1 MSDYREIKGTN
12 IEVVTSDPSNLVDG
26 QIWFNSTS
34 NKIKLNKIT
43 TTGSW
48 ATGAPLGTQ
57 RNGSGGAGIQTAA
70 LCMGGSTG
78 PPVRSALTEHYDG
91 SSWTAGGNLSVARNQ
106 TRGCGVETAAL
117 LVNGFAPP
125 STNSVEEYNG
135 SSWTAGGN
143 YPSAVRTLGMTG
155 TQTAALGFGGR
166 GWVNTTFEYNGSSW
180 TAGGNYP
187 APVDRIG
194 GAGTQ
199 TAGLGWGGWSPALPG
214 RYDTSNHYDGS
225 AWTSGGTLVNAFHN
239 MACSGTQTAAL
250 SAGGQHSPPSD
261 YKTYVYDGSAWT
273 TDTDMPQPFVSGQ
286 GAQNSPSTAAAVF
299 GGNSTTPNCFEF
311 TGAGSIVETVTSS

>member
-91 SSWTAGGNLSVARNQ
+91 SSWTAGGNLSVARNL

-117 LVNGFAPP
+117 LVAGFSPP
-125 STNSVEEYNG
+125 STNAVE
-135 SSWTAGGN
+135 
-143 YPSAVRTLGMTG
+143 
-155 TQTAALGFGGR
+155 
-166 GWVNTTFEYNGSSW
+166 EYNGSSW

-225 AWTSGGTLVNAFHN
+225 AWTSGGTLVNGFHN